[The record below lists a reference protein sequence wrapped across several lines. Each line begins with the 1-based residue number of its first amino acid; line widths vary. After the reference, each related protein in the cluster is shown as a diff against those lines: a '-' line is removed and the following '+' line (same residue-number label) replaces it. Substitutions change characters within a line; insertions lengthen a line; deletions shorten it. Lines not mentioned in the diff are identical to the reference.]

1 MPSKKAGDAAPNPM
15 NLIDRVLE
23 RIDLDELASSISEK
37 VCVKLVESLNVDCLV
52 STIFDSHGEELRKG
66 LIEAIVQRL

>member
-23 RIDLDELASSISEK
+23 RIDLDELASTLEDRL
-37 VCVKLVESLNVDCLV
+37 CEKLVESVNVDRLV
-52 STIFDSHGEELRKG
+52 TTLFDSHGEELRQG
-66 LIEAIVQRL
+66 LIEAIVHRL

>member
-37 VCVKLVESLNVDCLV
+37 LCVKLVESLNVDSC
-52 STIFDSHGEELRKG
+52 
-66 LIEAIVQRL
+66 